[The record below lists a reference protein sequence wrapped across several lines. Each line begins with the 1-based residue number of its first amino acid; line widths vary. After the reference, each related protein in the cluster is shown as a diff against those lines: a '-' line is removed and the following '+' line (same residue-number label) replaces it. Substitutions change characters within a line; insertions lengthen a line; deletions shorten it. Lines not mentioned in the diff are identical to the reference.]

1 MGDEKNKPDH
11 KADLEHVN
19 QQVGVIDATNAVSEM
34 LNHTFLGGGVR
45 FFGKTNFEGHELND
59 MVDMVESAN
68 PEHLET
74 AGKALWDARDAIND
88 AAEELSGHIGRVDW
102 DGEAGSAFRT
112 WGGNLVTH
120 ARDLATFAE
129 VAGTQITAAATG
141 LASVRKS
148 MPPRDARL
156 APKTVADIPVPKR
169 VEGNHEYAAAVKA
182 EDHRQEAINQMN
194 RLSSFYA
201 VSEETLAAQQPPV
214 FEPMPGVGV
223 PKPAPGTIKGR
234 EDGGSGDGSL
244 RTTSESGSEH
254 HSVTRTTVETRHPAE
269 IPPHSSAH
277 VDDPISRPDLPVVGT
292 EVDSVGTLPQD
303 TVHQLPAVPPSATG
317 PGGSPAGNVPVIN
330 TGPVPPVFGGPV
342 GRVPGSGGAN
352 GPRSPL
358 STQGRV
364 GTNPGG
370 TAGKV
375 AGRGPLGQAGRAA
388 TTGQAGARGVGSA
401 TGKPPMGR
409 SVTGGMP
416 RTGGT
421 PAGRAGNVPGG
432 RPGATGATSTGR
444 ANGVVGGKPSTAATP
459 GKPSSR
465 LPRGTVVGGK
475 GTAESPASGDRL
487 GQRGVIGAPHQT
499 RGAGPGQTPRR
510 STSNSDGVVGAPRGR
525 TSGAKN
531 KGFTSG
537 GTGLVRGPG
546 GKQAPDPARG
556 RSASRRERPNDDDA
570 EDETRSREDPRR
582 DVPPTTD

>member
-34 LNHTFLGGGVR
+34 LSHTFLGGGVR
-45 FFGKTNFEGHELND
+45 FFGKTDFEGHELNT

-156 APKTVADIPVPKR
+156 APKTVADIPAPKR

-223 PKPAPGTIKGR
+223 PKPSEGTPREVRLQGQQSTYPGR
-234 EDGGSGDGSL
+234 S
-244 RTTSESGSEH
+244 RT
-254 HSVTRTTVETRHPAE
+254 
-269 IPPHSSAH
+269 
-277 VDDPISRPDLPVVGT
+277 
-292 EVDSVGTLPQD
+292 
-303 TVHQLPAVPPSATG
+303 
-317 PGGSPAGNVPVIN
+317 
-330 TGPVPPVFGGPV
+330 
-342 GRVPGSGGAN
+342 
-352 GPRSPL
+352 
-358 STQGRV
+358 
-364 GTNPGG
+364 
-370 TAGKV
+370 
-375 AGRGPLGQAGRAA
+375 GRGPR
-388 TTGQAGARGVGSA
+388 TTTRC
-401 TGKPPMGR
+401 
-409 SVTGGMP
+409 
-416 RTGGT
+416 T
-421 PAGRAGNVPGG
+421 PW
-432 RPGATGATSTGR
+432 
-444 ANGVVGGKPSTAATP
+444 
-459 GKPSSR
+459 
-465 LPRGTVVGGK
+465 
-475 GTAESPASGDRL
+475 
-487 GQRGVIGAPHQT
+487 
-499 RGAGPGQTPRR
+499 
-510 STSNSDGVVGAPRGR
+510 
-525 TSGAKN
+525 
-531 KGFTSG
+531 
-537 GTGLVRGPG
+537 
-546 GKQAPDPARG
+546 
-556 RSASRRERPNDDDA
+556 
-570 EDETRSREDPRR
+570 
-582 DVPPTTD
+582 

>member
-34 LNHTFLGGGVR
+34 LSHTFLGGGVR
-45 FFGKTNFEGHELND
+45 FFGKTDFEGHELND

-156 APKTVADIPVPKR
+156 APKTVADIPAPKR

-201 VSEETLAAQQPPV
+201 VSEETLAAQEPPV

-223 PKPAPGTIKGR
+223 PKPSEGTPERGTPPGTTEHVSR
-234 EDGGSGDGSL
+234 SVTDGSG
-244 RTTSESGSEH
+244 TANH
-254 HSVTRTTVETRHPAE
+254 HSVHTVVNHPPAHET
-269 IPPHSSAH
+269 PPSSH
-277 VDDPISRPDLPVVGT
+277 HLDDSVTYPDDRKHVGT
-292 EVDSVGTLPQD
+292 EIDSVGTLPQE
-303 TVHQLPAVPPSATG
+303 TVKPAVGVPPG
-317 PGGSPAGNVPVIN
+317 PAGPSGSPAG
-330 TGPVPPVFGGPV
+330 TVPPFATGSVPPTFRGTTGRSTGLGGAPVSRAPATQQGRVNPGGTSGGRTGNGPAGPV
-342 GRVPGSGGAN
+342 GRAAA
-352 GPRSPL
+352 
-358 STQGRV
+358 
-364 GTNPGG
+364 
-370 TAGKV
+370 AG
-375 AGRGPLGQAGRAA
+375 Q
-388 TTGQAGARGVGSA
+388 TGARGGTPTARS
-401 TGKPPMGR
+401 PMGR

-416 RTGGT
+416 RSAGTASGRVGGPGPVGAGRTGGVVGGRPTTGGT
-421 PAGRAGNVPGG
+421 PGK
-432 RPGATGATSTGR
+432 TG
-444 ANGVVGGKPSTAATP
+444 
-459 GKPSSR
+459 SR
-465 LPRGTVVGGK
+465 VPRGTVIGGE
-475 GTAESPASGDRL
+475 GTSGSRAAAARPA
-487 GQRGVIGAPHQT
+487 QRGVIGAPDSAKGT
-499 RGAGPGQTPRR
+499 GARQTPRR
-510 STSNSDGVVGAPRGR
+510 SAGNPDGVVGAPKGR
-525 TSGAKN
+525 VPGAGN
-531 KGFTSG
+531 GGSASG
-537 GTGLVRGPG
+537 GSGL
-546 GKQAPDPARG
+546 ARG
-556 RSASRRERPNDDDA
+556 TVGNRDSERTRRKGASRRDA
-570 EDETRSREDPRR
+570 STEDETRARTDERR
-582 DVPPTTD
+582 DLPPASD

>member
-1 MGDEKNKPDH
+1 MGDEKNEPDH

-45 FFGKTNFEGHELND
+45 FFGKTDFEGHELNT

-102 DGEAGSAFRT
+102 DGEAGSAFRV

-156 APKTVADIPVPKR
+156 SPKTVADIPAPKR
-169 VEGNHEYAAAVKA
+169 VEGNHEYTAAVTA
-182 EDHRQEAINQMN
+182 ENHRQEAINQMN

-223 PKPAPGTIKGR
+223 PKPAPRTIKGR
-234 EDGGSGDGSL
+234 EDGGAGDVSL
-244 RTTSESGSEH
+244 RTTSESGTVH
-254 HSVTRTTVETRHPAE
+254 HSVAQTTVTTRHPAE
-269 IPPHSSAH
+269 IPPHSPTH
-277 VDDPISRPDLPVVGT
+277 VDDPISRPDLPAVGT
-292 EVDSVGTLPQD
+292 EIDSVGTLPQD
-303 TVHQLPAVPPSATG
+303 TVHQVPAVPPATG
-317 PGGSPAGNVPVIN
+317 PGGSPAGNVPVVG

-342 GRVPGSGGAN
+342 GRVPRSGGAN
-352 GPRSPL
+352 GPRPPL

-364 GTNPGG
+364 GTTPGG
-370 TAGKV
+370 TPGKGT
-375 AGRGPLGQAGRAA
+375 GRGPAGPVGRAA
-388 TTGQAGARGVGSA
+388 TAGQTGARGVGSSA
-401 TGKPPMGR
+401 GKPSMGR
-409 SVTGGMP
+409 GVTGGIP
-416 RTGGT
+416 RTAGAAGGRPGT
-421 PAGRAGNVPGG
+421 PGG
-432 RPGATGATSTGR
+432 RPGGPGATNAGR
-444 ANGVVGGKPSTAATP
+444 ANGVVGGKPSTGASP
-459 GKPSSR
+459 GKPGSR

-475 GTAESPASGDRL
+475 GVPESPTSEGRL
-487 GQRGVIGAPHQT
+487 GQRGVIGAPQQT
-499 RGAGPGQTPRR
+499 GGVAPGQTSRR
-510 STSNSDGVVGAPRGR
+510 SASNPDGVVGAPRDR
-525 TSGAKN
+525 TAGAKN
-531 KGFTSG
+531 RGFTSG

-546 GKQAPDPARG
+546 SGQAPGTARG
-556 RSASRRERPNDDDA
+556 KGTSRRERPD

-582 DVPPTTD
+582 DARPTTD

>member
-1 MGDEKNKPDH
+1 MGDEKNEPDH

-45 FFGKTNFEGHELND
+45 FFGKTDFEGHELNT

-102 DGEAGSAFRT
+102 DGEAGSAFRV

-156 APKTVADIPVPKR
+156 SPKKVADIPAPKR
-169 VEGNHEYAAAVKA
+169 VEGNHEYTAAVTA
-182 EDHRQEAINQMN
+182 ENHRQEAINQMN

-223 PKPAPGTIKGR
+223 PKPAPRTIEGG
-234 EDGGSGDGSL
+234 EDGGTGDVSL
-244 RTTSESGSEH
+244 RTTSESGTAH
-254 HSVTRTTVETRHPAE
+254 HSVARTTVATPHPAE
-269 IPPHSSAH
+269 IPSHSSTH
-277 VDDPISRPDLPVVGT
+277 IDDPIARPDLPAVGT
-292 EVDSVGTLPQD
+292 EIDSVGTLPQG
-303 TVHQLPAVPPSATG
+303 TVHQVPAVPPSATG
-317 PGGSPAGNVPVIN
+317 PGGSPAGNVPVVG

-342 GRVPGSGGAN
+342 ARVPGSGGAN
-352 GPRSPL
+352 GSRSPL
-358 STQGRV
+358 SPQGRV
-364 GTNPGG
+364 GTTPGG
-370 TAGKV
+370 TPGKV
-375 AGRGPLGQAGRAA
+375 TGRGPAGPVGRAVTA
-388 TTGQAGARGVGSA
+388 GQTGARGVGSSA
-401 TGKPPMGR
+401 GKPPMGR
-409 SVTGGMP
+409 GVTGGIP
-416 RTGGT
+416 RTAGAAGGRPGT
-421 PAGRAGNVPGG
+421 PGG
-432 RPGATGATSTGR
+432 RPGGPGATNAGR
-444 ANGVVGGKPSTAATP
+444 ANGVVGGKPSTGASP
-459 GKPSSR
+459 GKPGSR

-475 GTAESPASGDRL
+475 GVAESPASEGRL
-487 GQRGVIGAPHQT
+487 GQRGVIGAPQQAG
-499 RGAGPGQTPRR
+499 GAARGQTSRR
-510 STSNSDGVVGAPRGR
+510 SVSNPDGVVGAPRDR
-525 TSGAKN
+525 TAGTKN
-531 KGFTSG
+531 RGFTSG

-546 GKQAPDPARG
+546 GGQAPGTARG
-556 RSASRRERPNDDDA
+556 KGTSRRERRD

-582 DVPPTTD
+582 DARPTTD

>member
-19 QQVGVIDATNAVSEM
+19 QQVGVIDATTAVSEM

-45 FFGKTNFEGHELND
+45 FFGKTDFEGHELNT

-156 APKTVADIPVPKR
+156 SPKKVADIPAPKR
-169 VEGNHEYAAAVKA
+169 VEGNHEYTAAVTA
-182 EDHRQEAINQMN
+182 ENHRQEAINQMN

-214 FEPMPGVGV
+214 FEPMPRVGV
-223 PKPAPGTIKGR
+223 PKPDPGFFHGGGENGGPGGAPLRAKS
-234 EDGGSGDGSL
+234 EPGSV
-244 RTTSESGSEH
+244 H
-254 HSVTRTTVETRHPAE
+254 HSTADTLVETRHPAD
-269 IPPHSSAH
+269 IPHSAKS
-277 VDDPISRPDLPVVGT
+277 VDDPISYPDSHVGT
-292 EVDSVGTLPQD
+292 EIDSVGTLPQD
-303 TVHQLPAVPPSATG
+303 TAHHVTAVPPSVTG
-317 PGGSPAGNVPVIN
+317 PGGGPAGTVPVIG
-330 TGPVPPVFGGPV
+330 TGSAPPAFGGPV
-342 GRVPGSGGAN
+342 GRIPGSGGAN
-352 GPRSPL
+352 GARPPL

-370 TAGKV
+370 TPGKT
-375 AGRGPLGQAGRAA
+375 AGRGPVGQVGRAA

-401 TGKPPMGR
+401 TGRSPMGR

-421 PAGRAGNVPGG
+421 AAGRAGNVPGG
-432 RPGATGATSTGR
+432 RPGGTGAASTGR
-444 ANGVVGGKPSTAATP
+444 AGGVVGGKPSTAATP

-475 GTAESPASGDRL
+475 GAAESPASGDRL
-487 GQRGVIGAPHQT
+487 GQRGVIGAPNQT

-510 STSNSDGVVGAPRGR
+510 STSNPDGVVGAPRGR

-556 RSASRRERPNDDDA
+556 KSASRRERPNDDDA